1 MYMLDHISIWKPD
14 WSNVYNQNDV
24 NLAYDNF
31 IHIIETAFEN
41 CFPLQQ
47 LSRKRMK
54 DKPLM
59 ILGIN

>member
-1 MYMLDHISIWKPD
+1 MTFKIKFLEEIRKPD

-54 DKPLM
+54 DMDYEWP
-59 ILGIN
+59 